1 MVVIGEQNAEGR
13 IFAGQQAYGPH
24 ASAINNRLRALGLRT
39 YSQEEIR
46 RQIAQAEI
54 DAQFRNDPDA
64 ALSAS
69 KRLGASFVLRGLI
82 TSQTNRNPMMRV
94 NQVSV
99 NMDFALTGS
108 NGRLIS
114 TAEASSASYAGADV
128 GKMALTLVNEQADE
142 VVAKLYADYCEKA
155 GFAAD
160 RQVRKSSQ
168 GGAEIELRRVVEP
181 EPHERECRNERS
193 HIFPVRQALLG
204 VAALAGT
211 SLGAGPAAVRQSV
224 ADRRRARRRSR
235 RTRPPIRPLYQPVEY
250 VNASKKG
257 PALVVIPGEIKSNN
271 ATFVQKF
278 TANNI
283 ADFGEIELSS
293 ANFQVLERSNLGPV
307 AQGVRAR
314 LQPRRSGFGAQDA
327 AHRASSRRPS
337 TS

>member
-1 MVVIGEQNAEGR
+1 MPSNCMHVVLASSFLLIASSAAAQQDFKFSQPDESERLEREAKAARIADYLSTPCRQDLREKKIMVLIGEQNAEGR

-114 TAEASSASYAGADV
+114 TAEASSASYAGSDV

-155 GFAAD
+155 GFAPTA
-160 RQVRKSSQ
+160 K
-168 GGAEIELRRVVEP
+168 
-181 EPHERECRNERS
+181 
-193 HIFPVRQALLG
+193 
-204 VAALAGT
+204 AGK
-211 SLGAGPAAVRQSV
+211 A
-224 ADRRRARRRSR
+224 SR
-235 RTRPPIRPLYQPVEY
+235 
-250 VNASKKG
+250 
-257 PALVVIPGEIKSNN
+257 
-271 ATFVQKF
+271 
-278 TANNI
+278 TA
-283 ADFGEIELSS
+283 
-293 ANFQVLERSNLGPV
+293 PK
-307 AQGVRAR
+307 
-314 LQPRRSGFGAQDA
+314 
-327 AHRASSRRPS
+327 
-337 TS
+337 